1 MRGTGDVLR
10 PTRRALMG
18 VFLVLAAL
26 LALVLFLLR
35 GRLFPADPVWGRV
48 QRTGVWRVGMDPSF
62 PPFEMTN
69 EAGEVVGFDVDLARA
84 LAEHWGVR
92 VKIVGVGFDGLI
104 DAVKANRVDA
114 AVSAIPYD
122 PLLTRDVRFSDPY
135 FDAGWRVVVPK
146 GSALQALADLAGA
159 RVAVEWGS
167 EGDVW
172 ARRLQRRYEGMT
184 LVLKPSLEEAIA
196 ALAAGEADAAV
207 VDGVTYALHR
217 QAWRQVGKAL
227 SHDPY
232 VIVMPIEA
240 FQLQKEVN
248 KALKALQQEGVMD
261 ALEKRWMGGVRG
273 NE

>member
-1 MRGTGDVLR
+1 MAGALQ
-10 PTRRALMG
+10 PTRRAWMVL
-18 VFLVLAAL
+18 FFALAAL

-35 GRLFPADPVWGRV
+35 GRLFPADPVWARV

-69 EAGEVVGFDVDLARA
+69 ETGEVVGFDVDLARA
-84 LAEHWGVR
+84 LARRWGVR
-92 VKIVGVGFDGLI
+92 VEIVGIGFDGLI
-104 DAVKANRVDA
+104 DAVKAHKVDTA
-114 AVSAIPYD
+114 ISAIPYD
-122 PLLTRDVRFSDPY
+122 PLLTKDVRFSEPY
-135 FDAGWRVVVPK
+135 FDAGWRVVVPRR
-146 GSALQALADLAGA
+146 SSLHTLADLAGA

-172 ARRLQRRYEGMT
+172 ARRLQREHAGMR
-184 LVLKPSLEEAIA
+184 LVLKPSLEEALA
-196 ALAAGEADAAV
+196 ALTTGEADAAV
-207 VDGVTYALHR
+207 VDGVTYYLHR
-217 QAWRQVGKAL
+217 DMWRQVGKAL

-248 KALKALQQEGVMD
+248 ATLKALQQEDVIN